1 MYTHTWTYIYMW
13 GGGGDPS
20 SWRNRNG
27 TKERGYFCGHYVG
40 EVTTYGPHQKELAPA
55 YIASY
60 SIAADTPTGYLF
72 DDTSLILN
80 GLLKTKEY
88 YRKKGGGG
96 RKEVHLSLA
105 N

>member
-1 MYTHTWTYIYMW
+1 MNLYIYVRRRR
-13 GGGGDPS
+13 GPIKLKKS
-20 SWRNRNG
+20 KQG

-40 EVTTYGPHQKELAPA
+40 EVTTYGPHQKELAPT